1 MNTTAFARRSS
12 IDPDPEDFPA
22 EAPSS
27 RGERWADRLNF
38 SKPLAVRHDLDRFQP
53 VGKRAANDDG
63 SRTRGGAFTPNFA
76 GSRYFWAALIATG
89 GFCLVFAVLMG
100 VRSADTIGALLRNP
114 MQHGAFILSLVVIA
128 AVQWIM
134 ALSAHRQAVSQEMWR
149 RMIAVTQR
157 MGERGPAEH
166 ETARALGTSLET
178 LIHELDQRI
187 AALDDRTA
195 TLAEQITGAIHETE
209 VSAAVNVEHMRSIA
223 EATEA
228 QRDSLQ
234 RIGATISTEVLP
246 VISKL
251 ENTVQVLDH
260 VSQHAGG
267 ILGNVGGQLQQSTSE
282 LQTCL
287 EHFNRANLTI
297 APELEKRVARFEAT
311 MSRLPDQLETMLS
324 RLNPMSDTMADAAAL
339 STANAEVMEQ
349 IGKDITNSL
358 QTNRDLF
365 REFGDANTAT
375 FRQAVEDHVE
385 RFRDMLG
392 AAVNEEVDRLS
403 AISRELTFLADVAS
417 SLVDKL
423 GQPVNEVSAAA
434 NKTLADMDAS
444 VAHLNEKVQKSL
456 SASVAQLNNAAS
468 QIVSAVSR
476 EIESSTI
483 ALQTRLA
490 ASSNDLV
497 QRVNIDAAHFEGVI
511 DEAAEK
517 TAVRVSGALQDLS
530 TALSHRMESE
540 IAKVDGSLRGSII
553 GLSDQMRSV
562 IDGIPSRLTT
572 MTRETIQALE
582 NNLERSF
589 EGVANRSERLNEQ
602 FKKNATQ
609 TAEAVLDNYVEFIFL
624 AIERFRAEMTDVNG
638 AFHQELET
646 KLRTLSAPQT
656 LEALTSPAPETAER
670 ASADEA

>member
-1 MNTTAFARRSS
+1 MNTTAYGRRSS
-12 IDPDPEDFPA
+12 IDPDPEDFPP

-27 RGERWADRLNF
+27 RGERWSDRLSF
-38 SKPLAVRHDLDRFQP
+38 PKPVAVRHDLERFQP
-53 VGKRAANDDG
+53 VGKRPANDD
-63 SRTRGGAFTPNFA
+63 RVRGGAFSPDFV
-76 GSRYFWAALIATG
+76 GSRYFWAAMIATG
-89 GFCLVFAVLMG
+89 GFCLVFAALMG
-100 VRSADTIGALLRNP
+100 FRSTDTVGALLRNP

-128 AVQWIM
+128 AVQWVM

-149 RMIAVTQR
+149 RMMAATHR
-157 MGERGPAEH
+157 MSDRGPAEH
-166 ETARALGTSLET
+166 ETARALGSSLET

-195 TLAEQITGAIHETE
+195 TLSQQITGAIHETE
-209 VSAAVNVEHMRSIA
+209 ASAAVNVEHMRSIA

-246 VISKL
+246 VIAKL
-251 ENTVQVLDH
+251 ETTVETLDH

-267 ILGNVGGQLQQSTSE
+267 ILGTVGAQLQQSTGE
-282 LQTCL
+282 LQSCL
-287 EHFNRANLTI
+287 DQFNRANHTI

-324 RLNPMSDTMADAAAL
+324 RLNPMSETMADAAAL

-349 IGKDITNSL
+349 IGRDITNSL

-365 REFGDANTAT
+365 KEFGDSNTAT
-375 FRQAVEDHVE
+375 FRHAVEEHVE

-444 VAHLNEKVQKSL
+444 VAQLNDKVQKSL
-456 SASVAQLNNAAS
+456 GASVAQLNDAAS
-468 QIVSAVSR
+468 QIVAAVSR

-511 DEAAEK
+511 DDAAEK
-517 TAVRVSGALQDLS
+517 TAVRVAGALQDLS
-530 TALSHRMESE
+530 NALSHRMESE

-553 GLSDQMRSV
+553 GLSDQMRLI

-638 AFHQELET
+638 DFHQELEA
-646 KLRTLSAPQT
+646 KLRALASPTLVAAPASLASGAAEGTSANVV
-656 LEALTSPAPETAER
+656 
-670 ASADEA
+670 

>member
-12 IDPDPEDFPA
+12 IDPDPEDFPP

-27 RGERWADRLNF
+27 RGERWSDRLNF
-38 SKPLAVRHDLDRFQP
+38 PKPLAVRHDLEKFQP

-63 SRTRGGAFTPNFA
+63 TRARSGAFSPDFV
-76 GSRYFWAALIATG
+76 GSRYFWAAMIATG
-89 GFCLVFAVLMG
+89 GFCLVFAALMG
-100 VRSADTIGALLRNP
+100 FRSAETLGGLLRNP

-149 RMIAVTQR
+149 RLMAVTQR
-157 MGERGPAEH
+157 MGERAPAEH
-166 ETARALGTSLET
+166 EAARALGVSLDS
-178 LIHELDQRI
+178 LVNELDQRI
-187 AALDDRTA
+187 AALDERTA
-195 TLAEQITGAIHETE
+195 TLSEQITGVIHETE
-209 VSAAVNVEHMRSIA
+209 ASAAVNVEHMRSIA

-246 VISKL
+246 VIAKL
-251 ENTVQVLDH
+251 ESTVEALDH

-267 ILGNVGGQLQQSTSE
+267 ILGSVGAQLQQSTGE
-282 LQTCL
+282 LQSSL
-287 EHFNRANLTI
+287 DQFNRANFTI

-311 MSRLPDQLETMLS
+311 MSRLPDQLESMLS
-324 RLNPMSDTMADAAAL
+324 RLNPLSDTMADAAAL

-349 IGKDITNSL
+349 IGRDITNSL
-358 QTNRDLF
+358 QSSRALF
-365 REFGDANTAT
+365 QEFGDSNTAT
-375 FRQAVEDHVE
+375 FRQAVDDHVE
-385 RFRDMLG
+385 RFRDML
-392 AAVNEEVDRLS
+392 AVTVDEEVSRLS
-403 AISRELTFLADVAS
+403 AISRELNFVAELAS
-417 SLVDKL
+417 SLVEKL
-423 GQPVNEVSAAA
+423 NQPVNEVSAAA
-434 NKTLADMDAS
+434 NRTLADMDAS
-444 VAHLNEKVQKSL
+444 VEQLNEKVQKSL
-456 SASVAQLNNAAS
+456 SNSVVQLNNAAS
-468 QIVSAVSR
+468 QIVAAVSR

-517 TAVRVSGALQDLS
+517 TAVRVAGALHDLS
-530 TALSHRMESE
+530 NALSHRMESE

-553 GLSDQMRSV
+553 GLSDQMRSI

-602 FKKNATQ
+602 FKKNATE

-638 AFHQELET
+638 AFHQELEA
-646 KLRTLSAPQT
+646 KLR
-656 LEALTSPAPETAER
+656 ALPDMRPEVAATTVTPAPADGP
-670 ASADEA
+670 SANEA

>member
-12 IDPDPEDFPA
+12 IDPDPEDFPP
-22 EAPSS
+22 EAPPS
-27 RGERWADRLNF
+27 RGERWSDRLSF
-38 SKPLAVRHDLDRFQP
+38 PKPLAVRHDLEKFQP

-63 SRTRGGAFTPNFA
+63 TRARSAAFSPDFV
-76 GSRYFWAALIATG
+76 GSRYFWAAVIATG
-89 GFCLVFAVLMG
+89 GFCLVFAALMG
-100 VRSADTIGALLRNP
+100 FRSAETLGGLLRNP

-128 AVQWIM
+128 AVQWII

-149 RMIAVTQR
+149 RMMAVTQR
-157 MGERGPAEH
+157 MGERAPAEH
-166 ETARALGTSLET
+166 EAARALGVSLDS
-178 LIHELDQRI
+178 LVHELDQRI
-187 AALDDRTA
+187 AALDERTA
-195 TLAEQITGAIHETE
+195 TLSEQITGVIHETE
-209 VSAAVNVEHMRSIA
+209 ASAAVNVEHMRSIA

-246 VISKL
+246 VIAKL
-251 ENTVQVLDH
+251 ESTVEALDH

-267 ILGNVGGQLQQSTSE
+267 ILGNVGAQLQQSTGE
-282 LQTCL
+282 LQSSL
-287 EHFNRANLTI
+287 DQFNRANFTI

-311 MSRLPDQLETMLS
+311 MSRLPDHLESMLS
-324 RLNPMSDTMADAAAL
+324 RLNPLSDTMADAAAL

-349 IGKDITNSL
+349 IGRDITNSL
-358 QTNRDLF
+358 QSSRALF
-365 REFGDANTAT
+365 QEFGDSNTAT
-375 FRQAVEDHVE
+375 FRQAVDDHVE
-385 RFRDMLG
+385 RFRDML
-392 AAVNEEVDRLS
+392 AITVNEEVSRLS
-403 AISRELTFLADVAS
+403 AISRELNFVAELAS
-417 SLVDKL
+417 SLVEKL
-423 GQPVNEVSAAA
+423 NQPVNDVSAAA
-434 NKTLADMDAS
+434 NRTLAEMDAS
-444 VAHLNEKVQKSL
+444 VEQLNEKVQKSL
-456 SASVAQLNNAAS
+456 SNSVAQLNNAAS
-468 QIVSAVSR
+468 QIVAAVSR

-517 TAVRVSGALQDLS
+517 TAVRVAGALQDLS
-530 TALSHRMESE
+530 NALSHRMESE

-553 GLSDQMRSV
+553 GLSDQMRSI

-602 FKKNATQ
+602 FKKNATE

-638 AFHQELET
+638 AFHQELEA
-646 KLRTLSAPQT
+646 KLR
-656 LEALTSPAPETAER
+656 ALPDMRPDAAVTTGIPAPADGT
-670 ASADEA
+670 SANEA

>member
-12 IDPDPEDFPA
+12 IDPDPEDFPP

-27 RGERWADRLNF
+27 RGERWSDRLSF
-38 SKPLAVRHDLDRFQP
+38 PKPLAVRHDLERFQP
-53 VGKRAANDDG
+53 VGKRPANDDG
-63 SRTRGGAFTPNFA
+63 ARTRSVAYSPDFV

-89 GFCLVFAVLMG
+89 GFCLVFAALMG
-100 VRSADTIGALLRNP
+100 FNSADTIGGLVRNP

-149 RMIAVTQR
+149 RMVAATQR

-166 ETARALGTSLET
+166 ETARALGSSLET

-187 AALDDRTA
+187 AALDERTG
-195 TLAEQITGAIHETE
+195 TLSEQITSVIHETE
-209 VSAAVNVEHMRSIA
+209 ASAAVNVEHMRNIA

-246 VISKL
+246 VIAKL
-251 ENTVQVLDH
+251 ESTVDALDH

-267 ILGNVGGQLQQSTSE
+267 ILGTVGAQLQQSTGE
-282 LQTCL
+282 LQSCL
-287 EHFNRANLTI
+287 DQFNRANHTV

-311 MSRLPDQLETMLS
+311 ISRLPDQLETMLS
-324 RLNPMSDTMADAAAL
+324 RLNPMSETMADAAAL

-349 IGKDITNSL
+349 IGRDITNSL

-365 REFGDANTAT
+365 REFGDSNTAT

-385 RFRDMLG
+385 RFREMLG

-444 VAHLNEKVQKSL
+444 VAHLNDKVQKTL

-530 TALSHRMESE
+530 NALSHRMESE

-646 KLRTLSAPQT
+646 KLRTLSSLPAAEVPASLPAAPT
-656 LEALTSPAPETAER
+656 EE
-670 ASADEA
+670 ASANEA